1 MGGVL
6 VSKED
11 KVIVGDKYKIFCEKW
26 KINYPLHSTKIR
38 GRRGDFSWLENGV
51 KEHDR
56 FMEDLESFLVD
67 VPVLGFAVVIDRDGY

>member
-6 VSKED
+6 VAEEY
-11 KVIVGDKYKIFCEKW
+11 KVIIGNKYKIFCEKW